1 MMLMTM
7 VMRMKMRMRVVMRVV
22 MVIRMVGIDLL
33 HLCVR
38 HCTKLFT
45 QIISF
50 NPITIWEVS
59 TINVLIGQMIK
70 PKV

>member
-1 MMLMTM
+1 
-7 VMRMKMRMRVVMRVV
+7 MRMRVVMRVV

-50 NPITIWEVS
+50 NQ
-59 TINVLIGQMIK
+59 LISWSSYPHFTSK
-70 PKV
+70 EAEFFRN